1 MTLLIVRSHP
11 EREGRRKR
19 GNEEV
24 RELRGEPWQRGALR
38 LRNGRKGEA
47 KMELEKMLREMIQQ
61 AVDERINDAAVSD
74 VDEFTIM
81 SFEIRKTHLKKL
93 RDYAF
98 TNRLK
103 IKEAL
108 DEALAQYLDPIDDSS
123 LMEYPEKPKKT
134 RKRG

>member
-1 MTLLIVRSHP
+1 MRKCETCGANLAAGSAAT
-11 EREGRRKR
+11 EKWKEGRS
-19 GNEEV
+19 
-24 RELRGEPWQRGALR
+24 
-38 LRNGRKGEA
+38 

-61 AVDERINDAAVSD
+61 AVYERINDAAVSD
-74 VDEFTIM
+74 VDEFTTM

-108 DEALAQYLDPIDDSS
+108 DEVLAQYLDPIDDSS

>member
-11 EREGRRKR
+11 EREGRRK
-19 GNEEV
+19 EEM
-24 RELRGEPWQRGALR
+24 RKCENCGANLDSGERCDCE
-38 LRNGRKGEA
+38 NGRKGEA

-74 VDEFTIM
+74 VDEFTTM

-108 DEALAQYLDPIDDSS
+108 DEVLAQYLDPIDDSS

>member
-1 MTLLIVRSHP
+1 M
-11 EREGRRKR
+11 
-19 GNEEV
+19 

-38 LRNGRKGEA
+38 LRNVRKGEA

-74 VDEFTIM
+74 VDEFTTM
-81 SFEIRKTHLKKL
+81 SFKIRKTHLKKL

-98 TNRLK
+98 TNRLE

-108 DEALAQYLDPIDDSS
+108 DEALAQYLDPIDDSE